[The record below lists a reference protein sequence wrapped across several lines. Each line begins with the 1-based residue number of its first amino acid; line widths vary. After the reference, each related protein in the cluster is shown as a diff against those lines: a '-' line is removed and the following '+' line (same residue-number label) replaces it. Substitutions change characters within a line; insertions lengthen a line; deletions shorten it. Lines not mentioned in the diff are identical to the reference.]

1 MSIFN
6 AFKAVD
12 CDRQI
17 GDRRERNSWEGRI
30 PGPSAA
36 LPIGSLIGRLCI
48 PPGHGVRLCV
58 TDRSDYYHQVS
69 VSYER
74 SRTNIVWPPMPLQ
87 NFVKFEAYKRYVQR
101 ANQSK
106 KAIDR
111 TVHGDMLNGH
121 RPDSMPLD
129 LRAEVY
135 GSFRAILQGDHLGVE
150 FGISAH
156 VALLQES
163 GLFPDH
169 GRLVTNRLVRPSA
182 TYQGLCIDDF
192 FAIAPVPVSNLED
205 KDYKS
210 EAYKVFCSAKACYE
224 KEGLKGSDAK
234 DVIDVPI
241 GTAVGAEIDS
251 RPFLA
256 KQGVVPVGAPADKRL
271 ALSWVALEAARFSCT
286 TDALHSSL
294 LGGLVSALCFRR
306 CTMAGLEELFKV
318 IPAKDLCTDKP
329 ALHRLSRKAADEL
342 VLAAVLLPVASSN
355 ICAPFHEWIYASD
368 ASNAKGAF
376 CESRLNMEYAMPLW
390 LSGDFKGGPITLDS
404 WQKRTLQDADDF
416 GDEEHHEDVFGE
428 AQKQPGPSRPLAQ
441 RFDFIEVCGG
451 SGVISEEMNALGY
464 VVGPIIDITYSAQY
478 DLIDVRTLEW
488 LMFLVQNRRVRALA
502 LEPPCTTFS
511 AAAYPACRSYQQ
523 PRGWNQKSR
532 KVWLGNRLAFACLSL
547 ILVTAH
553 SMVLAL
559 LETPRRSKMG
569 WLKEWLYLLS
579 LPNVEENFTA
589 SCSFGSPYQKESKF
603 LTCNMRARGI
613 CKPCTRDHEHVR
625 IQGQL
630 TKGSA
635 VYCKGLA
642 VALANLFHVHLQIEE
657 NFLQKHEIAA
667 EGLESVFVNEVM
679 KRQAWKVGSAWRWTG
694 KSHINVLEMASV
706 FQAIKTAARRG
717 GGRVCLL
724 VDSNVVVRSVAK
736 GRSSSKALASL
747 LRKIMAVSLAFGIF
761 IAILFVP
768 TRLNVA
774 DDPTRSAPLRD
785 PLRGKTFLADLD
797 SDGLFKLAELPR
809 LRRWISNWTS
819 LFLGLCSLHAIPH
832 AALSISNP
840 RFRSSL
846 PPVDFYQ
853 HLLEFDAT
861 LGYPGE
867 GPHVAVAGRFWILIF
882 ALCVVSCH
890 GMLPRHR
897 DDQRRASLRG
907 EKPLFSGRPVQ
918 VLTRTNRD
926 KLLDQFKAW
935 LTARG
940 DNLQEILAGAYVNP
954 ETIVAKLVSYG
965 QELYASGR
973 PYSHFSETINAIAAA
988 KPTIRR
994 MLTGA
999 WDLAF
1004 SWLREEPGEHH
1015 TACPFQIMLALLS
1028 VSILWGWPLVGG
1040 IIALTWGAV
1049 CRIGEVLQAYRRDLV
1064 LPADVG
1070 FTSTSV
1076 FLRVREPKTRYR
1088 AAKHQVAR
1096 LDYADLVEMVSLVF
1110 QI

>member
-1 MSIFN
+1 MH
-6 AFKAVD
+6 
-12 CDRQI
+12 RQ
-17 GDRRERNSWEGRI
+17 
-30 PGPSAA
+30 
-36 LPIGSLIGRLCI
+36 
-48 PPGHGVRLCV
+48 
-58 TDRSDYYHQVS
+58 
-69 VSYER
+69 
-74 SRTNIVWPPMPLQ
+74 
-87 NFVKFEAYKRYVQR
+87 
-101 ANQSK
+101 
-106 KAIDR
+106 
-111 TVHGDMLNGH
+111 
-121 RPDSMPLD
+121 
-129 LRAEVY
+129 
-135 GSFRAILQGDHLGVE
+135 
-150 FGISAH
+150 
-156 VALLQES
+156 
-163 GLFPDH
+163 
-169 GRLVTNRLVRPSA
+169 
-182 TYQGLCIDDF
+182 
-192 FAIAPVPVSNLED
+192 
-205 KDYKS
+205 
-210 EAYKVFCSAKACYE
+210 AC
-224 KEGLKGSDAK
+224 
-234 DVIDVPI
+234 
-241 GTAVGAEIDS
+241 
-251 RPFLA
+251 
-256 KQGVVPVGAPADKRL
+256 
-271 ALSWVALEAARFSCT
+271 
-286 TDALHSSL
+286 
-294 LGGLVSALCFRR
+294 
-306 CTMAGLEELFKV
+306 
-318 IPAKDLCTDKP
+318 
-329 ALHRLSRKAADEL
+329 LHRLSRKAADEL

-547 ILVTAH
+547 ILVAAH

-657 NFLQKHEIAA
+657 KFLQKHEIAA

-1110 QI
+1110 FRYEAGGAPLAFFCAAFEDQVQTTPGSTGFDK